1 MRSEVAVMSSK
12 QQRSTWS
19 RLRGQLVMWPLVGF
33 AWSAFAGGF
42 VSYVGYPWPM
52 VLAAGL
58 VLSVLG
64 LFIGRVLVR
73 QGTDS
78 PEGQRARRWAGRCAA
93 AFMAVTTGWCVY
105 AALHDVLV
113 PPDVAG
119 LGVLAVAML
128 PVAVM
133 YVQVRAALLEH
144 SDNQRD
150 QPAVGG
156 VPMSV
161 RQAVAR
167 EVAPTIS
174 TPDAVE
180 WTRIVGGEDLLGMV
194 RVIGWTNTWC
204 GMDITVE
211 LDPSRD
217 DTASSVVTKLP
228 RINGRAARRF
238 KARGVNLP
246 EGAVRLL
253 NDPDLTADVVK
264 FRVITKDVLRE
275 DVPVEPVRGV
285 SINEGIRPVR
295 REDGEYATFDVR
307 DEHGLVS
314 GASRSGKSTY
324 EWEVWRQL
332 LSTRATDDPS
342 LNDVLVW
349 TAGGAKLPDLVGPFL
364 QPLADG
370 RAVRPVLDY
379 VADPSWEE
387 TVKWLRVV
395 ATVVH
400 IRHSA
405 PLGVFKRD
413 RNKIMPLSTQPLI
426 WCALEEADEVVKN
439 PEPIELPFTGKKNA
453 GQIVTYVG
461 SKGLSARVIF
471 ELMSQGTTEAMLGAY
486 ASSIKQ
492 NFLRRAVFR
501 TEQKVHGA
509 WLLPTGTNLDSSA
522 LRHKSMFLRAEGID
536 TIVAAKAPYL
546 DEETVIPQLAI
557 DLQDHVTTLEDYTQQ
572 KLIELLGED
581 YAARWSRGRTQ
592 GWREYFA
599 AVGEFPSL
607 EDATPPHVREAIRV
621 GTSAGTSGSETSAP
635 SAPAGGTRAPGTPG
649 EKDGVAGRWFGTF
662 FVPGQQ
668 DKASPA
674 PADGGDEVPEE
685 WLDAFNAIQG
695 LDVAE
700 PMRPVRHPVPEPLAG
715 IVGALAGDEREFVSN
730 ADLAALIGSHDTTA
744 LGKRLSELG
753 VPARKRGDA
762 RGRYV
767 AELRAAAE
775 AWRRGERPTAAE

>member
-1 MRSEVAVMSSK
+1 MSSGN
-12 QQRSTWS
+12 TWA
-19 RLRGQLVMWPLVGF
+19 RLRGQLVLWPAAGF
-33 AWSAFAGGF
+33 AWAAFGGGW
-42 VSYVGYPWPM
+42 VSHVGYPWPM
-52 VLAAGL
+52 VLVAGL
-58 VLSVLG
+58 VLTVLA
-64 LFIGRVLVR
+64 LLIGRVLVR
-73 QGTDS
+73 PGAAS

-93 AFMAVTTGWCVY
+93 LFMLVTTGWCVY
-105 AALHDVLV
+105 AARHEVLA
-113 PPDVAG
+113 PPDLAAF
-119 LGVLAVAML
+119 GVLAAAML

-133 YVQVRAALLEH
+133 YAHVRALLLEH
-144 SDNQRD
+144 GDKQLAAMVTRGVASPSVPVADAQLARD
-150 QPAVGG
+150 
-156 VPMSV
+156 
-161 RQAVAR
+161 
-167 EVAPTIS
+167 EAPTVTTS
-174 TPDAVE
+174 EAVE
-180 WTRIVGGEDLLGMV
+180 WLSIVSGDELLGRP
-194 RVIGWTNTWC
+194 RVIGWSDTWC
-204 GMDITVE
+204 GFDVTVE

-217 DTASSVVTKLP
+217 DTASSVATKLS

-238 KARGVNLP
+238 KQRGVVLP

-253 NDPDLTADVVK
+253 TDPDLPADVVR
-264 FRVITKDVLRE
+264 FRVITRDVLRE

-332 LSTRATDDPS
+332 LSTRAEDDAS

-379 VADPSWEE
+379 VSDPSWEE
-387 TVKWLRVV
+387 TKKWLRVV

-413 RNKIMPLSTQPLI
+413 RNKIMPLASQPLI

-471 ELMSQGTTEAMLGAY
+471 ELMAQGTTEAMLGAY

-501 TEQKVHGA
+501 TEQKVHGQ
-509 WLLPTGTNLDSSA
+509 WLLPTGSNLDSSA
-522 LRHKSMFLRAEGID
+522 LRHKSMFLKAEGID
-536 TIVAAKAPYL
+536 SIVAAKAPYL
-546 DEETVIPQLAI
+546 DEERVIPELAI

-572 KLIELLGED
+572 KLIELLGDD
-581 YAARWSRGRTQ
+581 YAARWSRARTQ

-607 EDATPPHVREAIRV
+607 EDATPPHVREAVRA
-621 GTSAGTSGSETSAP
+621 GTSAGTSGTGSSSGTTAGTAP
-635 SAPAGGTRAPGTPG
+635 GAGTRSPGTPG
-649 EKDGVAGRWFGTF
+649 EKDGVQGRWFGTF
-662 FVPGQQ
+662 FVPDRLGA
-668 DKASPA
+668 ASPR
-674 PADGGDEVPEE
+674 PAGGGEDVPEE
-685 WLDAFNAIQG
+685 WRGLLDEIQG

-700 PMRPVRHPVPEPLAG
+700 PVRPVRHPVPEPLAR
-715 IVGALAGDEREFVSN
+715 IVAALEGDDREFVSN
-730 ADLAALIGSHDTTA
+730 ADLAAIVGVDDTTA
-744 LGKRLSELG
+744 LGKELRDLG
-753 VPARKRGDA
+753 VPGRKRGDA

-775 AWRRGERPTAAE
+775 AWRRGERPTAADD